1 MLPVVFEMPAEL
13 ITVVDIK
20 LPPYSGGDVC
30 LIPRYLAFGV
40 NPVAAHISRYVTDRE
55 NLVCRHTTLCCTKDS
70 HNPYQK
76 LGIVASVSEY
86 GPVLRQNFQRFGNI
100 KGAPVGRC

>member
-1 MLPVVFEMPAEL
+1 MPAEL

-40 NPVAAHISRYVTDRE
+40 NPVAAHISRYVIDRE
-55 NLVCRHTTLCCTKDS
+55 KPSVPPHYAVLYERLA
-70 HNPYQK
+70 Q
-76 LGIVASVSEY
+76 SVSEA
-86 GPVLRQNFQRFGNI
+86 GDSRLGIGVRPSPPTEFPTLRQH
-100 KGAPVGRC
+100 